1 VANAGIRDNHADV
14 SSAASELY
22 AAGTCV
28 MDVLALSYVAS
39 EANIAFPS
47 PFVLQVDNAAAQAF
61 ACQRRYAGRSRLR
74 HIDAR
79 LEWVRCLRDSAL
91 VEVVHV
97 DTHDNLNLADLFT
110 KALSIQTL
118 TALRNR
124 MMAFHHIP
132 R

>member
-1 VANAGIRDNHADV
+1 V
-14 SSAASELY
+14 SSAAIEIY

-28 MDVLALSYVAS
+28 CDVLALSYVAS
-39 EANIAFPS
+39 EANVPFSS
-47 PFVLQVDNAAAQAF
+47 PFVLQVDNAAAQAL

-74 HIDAR
+74 HTQADAR
-79 LEWVRCLRDSAL
+79 LEWARCLRDSSL

-97 DTHDNLNLADLFT
+97 NTHDNLADLLT
-110 KALSIQTL
+110 KALRALHIQTL
-118 TALRNR
+118 TAMRNRAR

>member
-1 VANAGIRDNHADV
+1 
-14 SSAASELY
+14 
-22 AAGTCV
+22 

-39 EANIAFPS
+39 EANVAFPS

-97 DTHDNLNLADLFT
+97 DTHDNLADMFT
-110 KALSIQTL
+110 KALSIGTF
-118 TALRNR
+118 TAMRNR
-124 MMAFHHIP
+124 MMSFHHIP

>member
-1 VANAGIRDNHADV
+1 
-14 SSAASELY
+14 
-22 AAGTCV
+22 

-39 EANIAFPS
+39 EANVAFPS

-97 DTHDNLNLADLFT
+97 GTHDNLADMFT
-110 KALSIQTL
+110 KALSIRTF
-118 TALRNR
+118 TAMRNR
-124 MMAFHHIP
+124 MMSFHHIP
-132 R
+132 P

>member
-1 VANAGIRDNHADV
+1 VANAGIPDNHADV

-28 MDVLALSYVAS
+28 MDTLALSYVAS

-61 ACQRRYAGRSRLR
+61 ACQRRFAGRSRLR
-74 HIDAR
+74 HIVAR
-79 LEWVRCLRDSAL
+79 LEWVRCLRDSGL

-97 DTHDNLNLADLFT
+97 NTHDNLADLFT
-110 KALSIQTL
+110 KALSIRTF
-118 TALRNR
+118 TAMRNR